1 MRRRALSRSIPVI
14 VLLTVASGD
23 SLWRPVARAQ
33 TVSHSIA
40 PDPVGPAI
48 ADESELR
55 DLVERYT
62 TDRFTLTRRYP
73 MQQSP
78 ERFARFKK
86 YYGDWQTRL
95 AAMNVEPLSVEGR
108 VDYVLLRNR
117 IEYDLKL
124 LTREEQWLS
133 ETSSLLP
140 FLKTIAD
147 LNDAR
152 IRMDTLDPKKAAA
165 TLEALAASVEKLQ
178 RAVEAGL
185 GPGSPRPRPSEST
198 ETTGAPSS
206 AEPSRGPTNG
216 QQSGPNGQGQGQGR
230 RRGGAPDSPGGAIEP
245 FDNEGDGNGEQAA
258 APTQESKDASAS
270 DKAKPTPLKPTK
282 LIAYRAQEAIGDL
295 SLALRNW
302 YEYYSGY
309 DPLFTWWNAAP
320 YKKATRNLESY
331 RRLLRERVVGF
342 RSEEDEPIVGTP
354 IGREALASDLAS
366 EFVDYTPEE
375 LLAIGEREFA
385 WCENELKKASHDMGL
400 GDDWKVALEKVKN
413 LYVEPGKQPDL
424 IRDLAR
430 EAENYVEQHDLIT
443 VPPLAKEMWRM
454 QMMSPARQ
462 KVNPFFTGGE
472 MISVSYPT
480 DTMDHD
486 DKMMSMR
493 GNNIH
498 FARAT
503 VFHELI
509 PGHELQAFMNA
520 RYNTHRGAFR
530 TGFWTEGWSL
540 YWEMLL
546 WDMGFQQS
554 PENRI
559 GMLFW
564 RIHRASRI
572 LFSLNFHLGKW
583 TPQQC
588 IDFLVEK
595 GGHERANA
603 EAEVRRSFNGSYP
616 PLYQLAYMM
625 GGLQIKALHHDLVD
639 SGKMTNRQ
647 FHDAIITGGP
657 MPIEM
662 VRARLTKQML
672 PKDYKASWKFAG
684 ELRKSAGN

>member
-1 MRRRALSRSIPVI
+1 MRALSRSICI
-14 VLLTVASGD
+14 CFLLTVASVG
-23 SLWRPVARAQ
+23 AQ
-33 TVSHSIA
+33 TAHPIQ
-40 PDPVGPAI
+40 PDPVGPTTAG
-48 ADESELR
+48 ESELR
-55 DLVERYT
+55 DLVERYS
-62 TDRFTLTRRYP
+62 TDRFTLSRRYP
-73 MQQSP
+73 LQQSP

-95 AAMNVEPLSVEGR
+95 AAMNVEPLSIEGR

-117 IEYDLKL
+117 VEYDLKL

-140 FLKTIAD
+140 FLKTITD

-152 IRMDTLDPKKAAA
+152 IRMDSLDPVKAAA
-165 TLEALAASVEKLQ
+165 TLDALALTVEKLQ
-178 RAVEAGL
+178 KQVEAGL
-185 GPGSPRPRPSEST
+185 GPNAPRPRPSAEPT
-198 ETTGAPSS
+198 ETTAAPPNSS
-206 AEPSRGPTNG
+206 
-216 QQSGPNGQGQGQGR
+216 PNAPNAPNGQGR
-230 RRGGAPDSPGGAIEP
+230 RRGGLPNSPGAAIEP
-245 FDNEGDGNGEQAA
+245 FNNEGDGDE
-258 APTQESKDASAS
+258 D
-270 DKAKPTPLKPTK
+270 AKPAALKPTK
-282 LIAYRAQEAIGDL
+282 LIAYRAQDTLGDL
-295 SLALRNW
+295 STALRGW
-302 YEYYSGY
+302 YEYYAGY

-320 YKKATRNLESY
+320 YKKLTRNLDSY
-331 RRLLRERVVGF
+331 RRVLRERVVGF

-366 EFVDYTPEE
+366 EFIDYTPEE
-375 LLAIGEREFA
+375 LLAVGEREFA
-385 WCENELKKASHDMGL
+385 WCENELKKAARDMGL
-400 GDDWKVALEKVKN
+400 GDDWKAALEKVKN

-430 EAENYVEQHDLIT
+430 EAENYVEKHDLIT

-564 RIHRASRI
+564 RTHRASRI

-588 IDFLVEK
+588 IDFLVDK

-639 SGKMTNRQ
+639 SGKMTNRA

-657 MPIEM
+657 MPIEL
-662 VRARLTKQML
+662 VRARLTKQSL

-684 ELRKSAGN
+684 DLKKSAAAN